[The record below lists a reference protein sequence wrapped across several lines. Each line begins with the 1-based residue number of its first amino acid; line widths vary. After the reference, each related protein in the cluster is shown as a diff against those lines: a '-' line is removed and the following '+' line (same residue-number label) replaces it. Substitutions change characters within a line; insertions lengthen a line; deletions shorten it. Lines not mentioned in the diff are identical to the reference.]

1 MANTKPMAKAVA
13 ISSLLSAMG
22 IAIPY
27 NAMAADAFAEA
38 LTSGKSSGD
47 FRLRYESVEQDNTL
61 KDAEAL
67 TLRSRV
73 GYTTGAM
80 SGFSA
85 MIEFEDVRIVGGM
98 DEYAPTTPGYSV
110 IADPEVTEVE
120 QAHIKYS
127 ADWVTAKYG
136 RQVFTLDNHRFVGH
150 VGWRQDRQTF
160 DALTTVFTPMDD
172 LTVTYAYLFKRNRIF
187 GETADIKSKD
197 NILNVGYKTPVGT
210 LTGYGYFLEEDDT
223 ALETTYDTIGVR
235 FAGASGDFSYALEFA
250 TQEKDDN
257 TGADFDADY
266 MLFEGAYAFSGLKAT
281 LGYEVLGS
289 DGGSYGFSTP
299 LATLH
304 KFNGWADQF
313 LGTPAQG
320 LVDLYASLGGKL
332 AGGNWAVVYHEFEAD
347 EESGGIDD
355 LGDEIDLVYS
365 RNFGSNYNAGIK
377 YAAYTAGDTKV
388 DTDKLW
394 VWVGM
399 TF

>member
-38 LTSGKSSGD
+38 LTSGKASGD

-98 DEYAPTTPGYSV
+98 DEYAPATPGYS
-110 IADPEVTEVE
+110 IIGDPETTEVE

-150 VGWRQDRQTF
+150 VGWRQD
-160 DALTTVFTPMDD
+160 
-172 LTVTYAYLFKRNRIF
+172 
-187 GETADIKSKD
+187 
-197 NILNVGYKTPVGT
+197 
-210 LTGYGYFLEEDDT
+210 
-223 ALETTYDTIGVR
+223 
-235 FAGASGDFSYALEFA
+235 
-250 TQEKDDN
+250 
-257 TGADFDADY
+257 
-266 MLFEGAYAFSGLKAT
+266 
-281 LGYEVLGS
+281 
-289 DGGSYGFSTP
+289 
-299 LATLH
+299 
-304 KFNGWADQF
+304 
-313 LGTPAQG
+313 
-320 LVDLYASLGGKL
+320 
-332 AGGNWAVVYHEFEAD
+332 
-347 EESGGIDD
+347 
-355 LGDEIDLVYS
+355 
-365 RNFGSNYNAGIK
+365 
-377 YAAYTAGDTKV
+377 
-388 DTDKLW
+388 
-394 VWVGM
+394 
-399 TF
+399 